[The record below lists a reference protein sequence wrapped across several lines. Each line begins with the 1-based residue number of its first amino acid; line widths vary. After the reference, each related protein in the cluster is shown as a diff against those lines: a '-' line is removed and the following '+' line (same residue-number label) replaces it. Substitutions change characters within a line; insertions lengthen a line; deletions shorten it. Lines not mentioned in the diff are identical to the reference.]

1 MLTHVNR
8 QGRNNLEYEKVR
20 LLNLVVE
27 KRKQKMVK
35 QRAVCRNDKLVGI
48 APRKKKSKTSI
59 HKYGSFDRYFD
70 NLILEYATRSQ
81 E

>member
-20 LLNLVVE
+20 LLNLVVG
-27 KRKQKMVK
+27 KKMVK

>member
-1 MLTHVNR
+1 M
-8 QGRNNLEYEKVR
+8 K
-20 LLNLVVE
+20 

-35 QRAVCRNDKLVGI
+35 ERAVCRNDKLVGI